1 MKKYHK
7 SISNAIDNIIENLS
21 EDENIEEIDAKNVQF
36 ALAIYRNK
44 KDENNNQYPRFEYIP
59 LSNNKKDITS
69 KIRNERIYGSSEK
82 VSSFED
88 HYFGM
93 IQGIDKT
100 FGIDTDGESNIIVL
114 IGDCGAIETNSYS
127 REKVINKLI
136 ENKLSLISY
145 QCNFKTNLEG
155 NQNPYL
161 SLNKDIALYTRALG
175 EKYFGSEENGGYAI
189 DVSGNEARLRSKIN
203 RNDWIAPIFAAY
215 KNANRSNPSISVT
228 ELESHVTST
237 ITNYIST
244 METRAQE
251 LGESVNYDFDSD
263 IATTKK
269 KEEIKALWRS
279 YGYSEEEI
287 QALLNIDFFTVR
299 GNTPMSHGQNNSN
312 GWQEIILM
320 EEDFKSGVLD
330 EQLSNLIN
338 VSSSSS
344 QEVRQK
350 FFEGLCALMQGF
362 IEGKNDDNEVRVT
375 EIKELRM
382 QEVWEKLFGIKM
394 KGWESIENKKI
405 EQILDSSSVSDEQ
418 FEDFYY
424 SFKNEVED
432 FLEGSAEFSKCT
444 WEYDKTKFYWLPLNK
459 IPGCSKY

>member
-1 MKKYHK
+1 MRYPVLSVGQNSETIENREIAVVTRLASSSDDINRDELVVELRDLTKKTKKINILFVLDATSSMKKYHK

-44 KDENNNQYPRFEYIP
+44 KDENNDQYPRFEYIP

-88 HYFGM
+88 HYYGM

-114 IGDCGAIETNSYS
+114 IGDCGAIETSSYS

-145 QCNFKTNLEG
+145 QCNFNNRLEG

-175 EKYFGSEENGGYAI
+175 ENYFGSEENGGYAI

-215 KNANRSNPSISVT
+215 KNAN
-228 ELESHVTST
+228 
-237 ITNYIST
+237 
-244 METRAQE
+244 
-251 LGESVNYDFDSD
+251 
-263 IATTKK
+263 
-269 KEEIKALWRS
+269 EIKS
-279 YGYSEEEI
+279 
-287 QALLNIDFFTVR
+287 
-299 GNTPMSHGQNNSN
+299 
-312 GWQEIILM
+312 
-320 EEDFKSGVLD
+320 
-330 EQLSNLIN
+330 IN
-338 VSSSSS
+338 
-344 QEVRQK
+344 
-350 FFEGLCALMQGF
+350 
-362 IEGKNDDNEVRVT
+362 
-375 EIKELRM
+375 
-382 QEVWEKLFGIKM
+382 
-394 KGWESIENKKI
+394 
-405 EQILDSSSVSDEQ
+405 
-418 FEDFYY
+418 
-424 SFKNEVED
+424 
-432 FLEGSAEFSKCT
+432 KC
-444 WEYDKTKFYWLPLNK
+444 D
-459 IPGCSKY
+459 